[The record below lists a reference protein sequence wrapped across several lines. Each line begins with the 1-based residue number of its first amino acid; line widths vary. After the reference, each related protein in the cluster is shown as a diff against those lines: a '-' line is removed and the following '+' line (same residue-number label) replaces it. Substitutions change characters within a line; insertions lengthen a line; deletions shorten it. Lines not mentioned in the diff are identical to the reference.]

1 MPTNR
6 VSALDHL
13 ALINIL
19 RLLCFI
25 ATLIFVPVLSFR
37 FTEGWIVW
45 SILSAAFVG
54 ITFYFL
60 RHGRALIERRLK
72 VGPRAEL
79 LPSQKIIQSITTATI
94 CLTFVMAG
102 LERRTHANAFEP
114 LLGIA
119 SYILMIVALYF
130 LFVVMRTNQHGAGTV
145 TVESG
150 QPVIDTGPYARI
162 RHPMYAA
169 AMLVLLALPVALG
182 SKRAFKPAIV
192 ACAALI
198 LRIRD
203 EERFLVVNLPGYRE
217 YCARVRSR
225 LIPGVW

>member
-1 MPTNR
+1 MTSNR

-45 SILSAAFVG
+45 SLLSLAFVS
-54 ITFYFL
+54 ITLYFL
-60 RHGRALIERRLK
+60 RHGRALIARRMR
-72 VGPRAEL
+72 VGAHAEL

-102 LERRTHANAFEP
+102 LERRTHPNAFP
-114 LLGIA
+114 PAA
-119 SYILMIVALYF
+119 SVAAYLVMGLALYF
-130 LFVVMRTNQHGAGTV
+130 LFVVLRTNQHGAATV

-150 QPVIDTGPYARI
+150 QPVIDSGPYARI

-169 AMLVLLALPVALG
+169 AMLILLALPMALG
-182 SKRAFKPAIV
+182 SKRAFKPAAIACV
-192 ACAALI
+192 AL
-198 LRIRD
+198 LMRIRD
-203 EERFLVVNLPGYRE
+203 EERFLLPNLPGYRE
-217 YCARVRSR
+217 YCSRVRSR